1 MNTLN
6 KSAGMTTPI
15 AHIAAHSIFMQKRI
29 RAAMAAAEMHLLQGM
44 VEADE
49 TYIGGKPRKGKIR
62 SKNKELPPPP
72 PPNNPRDRG
81 TRKTPVIGAVER
93 GGKAVARAADGTGDL
108 TGQGILRFL
117 KTTIDPVGSLLITDE
132 YTAYQVASPLYGR
145 AVIKHKERY
154 ADGHTHTNT
163 IEGFWSLIKRAWYG
177 SHHHYS
183 RNNFRMTLDQGRGM
197 ALASYGTFRQLSRSN
212 R

>member
-72 PPNNPRDRG
+72 RIIR
-81 TRKTPVIGAVER
+81 E
-93 GGKAVARAADGTGDL
+93 VAEL
-108 TGQGILRFL
+108 
-117 KTTIDPVGSLLITDE
+117 V
-132 YTAYQVASPLYGR
+132 
-145 AVIKHKERY
+145 KHR
-154 ADGHTHTNT
+154 
-163 IEGFWSLIKRAWYG
+163 
-177 SHHHYS
+177 
-183 RNNFRMTLDQGRGM
+183 
-197 ALASYGTFRQLSRSN
+197 LSVQ
-212 R
+212 